1 VRNLAEAFEAQETSS
16 RVLALLLA
24 AVAAVSLLVGGIG
37 IMNIMLVS
45 VTERT
50 RELVQPDTQA
60 HSLRIEFGRMVKERR
75 APNTPPRACRA
86 GASSLP

>member
-1 VRNLAEAFEAQETSS
+1 MNSS
-16 RVLALLLA
+16 GAPPDQPCRGGSYTRLDDN
-24 AVAAVSLLVGGIG
+24 SVGGIG

-75 APNTPPRACRA
+75 APNTP
-86 GASSLP
+86 